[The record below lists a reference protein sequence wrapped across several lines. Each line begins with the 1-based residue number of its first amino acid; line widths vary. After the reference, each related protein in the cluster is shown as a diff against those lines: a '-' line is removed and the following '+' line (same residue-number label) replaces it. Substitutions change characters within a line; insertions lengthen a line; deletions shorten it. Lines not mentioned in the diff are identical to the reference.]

1 MTSTGK
7 DKPSQ
12 EPGPEG
18 RRPGGLPESYGETE
32 AVLLPRDPH
41 WLLLYWEIAGAAE
54 AEARRTLGGDVFDQ
68 GRPSIRVR
76 EAGTDA
82 APERLSLIEVPTD
95 ADRWYI
101 NVRDGGECR
110 CEVGRLLP
118 DGSFTAL
125 AASNAVLPPPG
136 RVSDT
141 EDERWLTA
149 AGGFEKL
156 LQLSG
161 VEYAG
166 RGSGEIARSLAQRWK
181 MLRSV
186 FSRAA
191 SWGGEE
197 MLSRRRE
204 QKRGFRLAADCEL
217 VLYGATE
224 PDALVTVSGRKVELD
239 GNGSFSMRFAL
250 PPDGTMELPV
260 RAFSPDGAEA
270 RGLSIKITRETV
282 TDER

>member
-1 MTSTGK
+1 MTSPGK
-7 DKPSQ
+7 GKPP
-12 EPGPEG
+12 EGPGPEG
-18 RRPGGLPESYGETE
+18 RRPGGLPEKYGETE

-41 WLLLYWEIAGAAE
+41 WLLLYWEIAGGTEAA
-54 AEARRTLGGDVFDQ
+54 
-68 GRPSIRVR
+68 GRPAIRVR
-76 EAGTDA
+76 EAGTGGA
-82 APERLSLIEVPTD
+82 EGTVSLIEVPAD

-101 NVRDGGECR
+101 NVRGGGECR
-110 CEVGRLLP
+110 CEVGRILP
-118 DGSFTAL
+118 DGSFAAL
-125 AASNAVLPPPG
+125 AESNAVLPPPG

-141 EDERWLTA
+141 GDERWLTA

-161 VEYAG
+161 VDCAG
-166 RGSGEIARSLAQRWK
+166 RGSAELARSLAQRWE

-197 MLSRRRE
+197 MLARRRE
-204 QKRGFRLAADCEL
+204 QRRGFRLTADCEL
-217 VLYGATE
+217 VLYGAAE

-250 PPDGTMELPV
+250 PPDGTVDLPV
-260 RAFSPDGAEA
+260 RAFSPDGAET
-270 RGLSIKITRETV
+270 RGLAIKITRETV